1 MGKTRNIFALAVG
14 RYCKSASE
22 QRQQFHNAKNIWQ
35 SAAVEI
41 LCA

>member
-1 MGKTRNIFALAVG
+1 MGKTRNIFAIVVG
-14 RYCKSASE
+14 RYNKSPSE
-22 QRQQFHNAKNIWQ
+22 QRKQFHNAKNIWQ